1 MTSTTFSDKEKNF
14 SKPFAQKQFWTLFRW
29 QLRRCLPLTLLV
41 GAGMTVYAVYDCL
54 IWHATSLYG
63 GGFSAP
69 LIMGTFLAF
78 SALAP
83 MLLFSECFN
92 RKRADVVHALP
103 AKRKTWYFAGV
114 LAGLISEL
122 AAFAPCLLTLSAT
135 SLAMGTGTLL
145 IFNSSLFL
153 VGGAAL
159 LFFSAIAAG
168 SGGLFS
174 YVLNAL
180 LLSVCWPSGM
190 ECFCTLLNH
199 TIPMGDLL
207 DRVERFLVQ
216 MGSPAAGVI
225 GLQRDRL
232 GIYKLAYWAMA
243 AVGLLFLGLWLYSR
257 RESEMTG
264 SARCCKFLET
274 AVRAEA
280 VLAAVYFVGQ
290 AVEAATQTD
299 WFPEM
304 ELEGGG
310 YAAGNGYIGAWG
322 IPLVL
327 GAMALVLFLAWLLTE
342 FLFHRSI
349 KGLKKHLLSLLLPL
363 GIVVCAQGLVSTG
376 LGLDS
381 PAVADME
388 GELPYYVFHT
398 DDPLMEFSDSMMVFF
413 GTERAEDP
421 YHTLENHLY
430 SPQAAEKL
438 QKLQETW
445 REMERA
451 NQFPYLPGRRAHSM
465 RQGFYVNAYNGGA
478 RRGVMEGEYYG
489 RSTERTEALY
499 GECQTLIRE
508 LCLSEER
515 VKGAIPVCAVEAV
528 DGLRGQDLTYIE
540 EKSGSCDSEEEYEE
554 YVENTEQIA
563 KLYYLMYSSYDEF
576 QPDKKRADFS
586 GDFIERL
593 EKALTAD
600 LENGRVPSYGDR
612 QTCLREKGTLTVYEI
627 HYGRR
632 RFHARGGILNDG
644 ERAEGK
650 AMNNDPFTIRV
661 WPQMAETYALL
672 KETLG

>member
-29 QLRRCLPLTLLV
+29 QLRRCLPLTLLT
-41 GAGMTVYAVYDCL
+41 GIALLLYLIPTGMYM
-54 IWHATSLYG
+54 G
-63 GGFSAP
+63 GSRFASEGGKIEMLFSA
-69 LIMGTFLAF
+69 A
-78 SALAP
+78 AP
-83 MLLFSECFN
+83 MLLFGECFS
-92 RKRADVVHALP
+92 RKQGDILHALP
-103 AKRKTWYFAGV
+103 VERRTQYFSGV
-114 LAGLISEL
+114 LAGLVSQW
-122 AAFAPCLLTLSAT
+122 AAAAPVCIVLSAYYLFASYPPPLFVFL
-135 SLAMGTGTLL
+135 SLLL
-145 IFNSSLFL
+145 LS
-153 VGGAAL
+153 GAAL

-174 YVLNAL
+174 YALNAL

-199 TIPMGDLL
+199 TIPMGDLP

-232 GIYKLAYWAMA
+232 GIYELAYWAMA

-257 RESEMTG
+257 RESETTG
-264 SARCCKFLET
+264 AARCCKFLET
-274 AVRAEA
+274 AVRVEA

-310 YAAGNGYIGAWG
+310 YAAGNGYIGPWG

-327 GAMALVLFLAWLLTE
+327 GAMALTLLLAWLLTE
-342 FLFHRSI
+342 LLFHRSV

-363 GIVVCAQGLVSTG
+363 GIIVCAQGLVSTG

-451 NQFPYLPGRRAHSM
+451 NQFPYLPGRRAHPM
-465 RQGFYVNAYNGGA
+465 RQGFYVNAYNGDA

-499 GECQTLIRE
+499 GECQALIRE

-540 EKSGSCDSEEEYEE
+540 EKTDSCDSKVEYIEDYEE
-554 YVENTEQIA
+554 QW

-576 QPDKKRADFS
+576 QPDKKRTDFS

-612 QTCLREKGTLTVYEI
+612 QACLREKGTLTVYEI

-661 WPQMAETYALL
+661 WPQMTETYALL